1 LLAANYK
8 FALHEFDLLNVKLLK
23 DCNAE
28 MTTLN
33 ALLSIMFFPAGITL
47 ILSGMFYEWA
57 DRKLVARFQN
67 RIGPRW
73 FQPLADTIKLL
84 TKEEI
89 QPQGIHTL
97 LFYGLPIIALTG
109 ALTAALY
116 TPILGLTPA
125 YSFPGDLIVTL
136 YLLSLLTMCMGLAG
150 WNGSSRF
157 SLVGATRSLTQLFA
171 YEAPF
176 LLALLGPAMA
186 AGSWMIKDITLYAES
201 HWFILTQPVG
211 FLIALIGLMGK
222 LELPPFDAPEAETEI
237 VAGAL
242 TEYSGRGLALFHI
255 GKSVELVV
263 AVSLVTAFYLG
274 GIGNPLFFLFKTLL
288 ILLFMATLQSLLT
301 RLRIDQTVGMW
312 WRFGAVFALLQILVM
327 ILIKG
332 WLA

>member
-1 LLAANYK
+1 
-8 FALHEFDLLNVKLLK
+8 
-23 DCNAE
+23 
-28 MTTLN
+28 MTTLT
-33 ALLSIMFFPAGITL
+33 ALLSIMFFPAGLTL
-47 ILSGMFYEWA
+47 ILSGMLYEWA

-89 QPQGIHTL
+89 KPQGLNSL

-109 ALTAALY
+109 ALTASLY
-116 TPILGLTPA
+116 APILGHKPV

-136 YLLSLLTMCMGLAG
+136 YMLSLLTMCTGLAG
-150 WNGSSRF
+150 WNSSSRF
-157 SLVGATRSLTQLFA
+157 SLIGATRSLTQLFA

-176 LLALLGPAMA
+176 LLALLGPAIA
-186 AGSWMIKDITLYAES
+186 AGTWVIRDVSVYAEN
-201 HWFILTQPVG
+201 HWMILTQPVG
-211 FLIALIGLMGK
+211 FVIALIGLMGK

-274 GIGNPLFFLFKTLL
+274 GIGNPIIFLLKTLV
-288 ILLFMATLQSLLT
+288 IVLLMSILQSMLT

-312 WRFGAVFALLQILVM
+312 WRFGALLALLQILV
-327 ILIKG
+327 LVLLKG

>member
-1 LLAANYK
+1 
-8 FALHEFDLLNVKLLK
+8 
-23 DCNAE
+23 
-28 MTTLN
+28 MTTFT
-33 ALLSIMFFPAGITL
+33 ALLSMMFFPAGITL
-47 ILSGMFYEWA
+47 ILSGMLYEWA

-73 FQPLADTIKLL
+73 FQPLADTVKLL

-89 QPQGIHTL
+89 QPHGINSL
-97 LFYGLPIIALTG
+97 LFYGLPIVALTG

-116 TPILGLTPA
+116 APILGLTPV
-125 YSFPGDLIVTL
+125 YSFPGDLVVTL

-150 WNGSSRF
+150 WNGSNRF
-157 SLVGATRSLTQLFA
+157 SLIGATRTLTQLFA

-176 LLALLGPAMA
+176 LLALLGPAIV
-186 AGSWMIKDITLYAES
+186 AGSWSIKEISSFAES
-201 HWFILTQPVG
+201 HWMIFTQPVG
-211 FLIALIGLMGK
+211 FFIALIGLMGK

-274 GIGNPLFFLFKTLL
+274 GIGNPVFFLAKTLV
-288 ILLFMATLQSLLT
+288 IVLLMAMLQAMLT

-312 WRFGAVFALLQILVM
+312 WRFGALLALCQIL
-327 ILIKG
+327 ILVLLKG
-332 WLA
+332 WLS

>member
-1 LLAANYK
+1 
-8 FALHEFDLLNVKLLK
+8 
-23 DCNAE
+23 
-28 MTTLN
+28 MTPFT

-47 ILSGMFYEWA
+47 ILSGMLYEWT

-73 FQPLADTIKLL
+73 FQPLADTVKLL

-89 QPQGIHTL
+89 KPQGL
-97 LFYGLPIIALTG
+97 NSFLFYGLPIIALTG

-116 TPILGLTPA
+116 SPILGLGPV
-125 YSFPGDLIVTL
+125 YSFSGDLIVTL

-157 SLVGATRSLTQLFA
+157 SLIGATRALTQLFA

-176 LLALLGPAMA
+176 LLALLGPAIA
-186 AGSWMIKDITLYAES
+186 AGSWVIKDVSAYAAN
-201 HWFILTQPVG
+201 HWMVFTQPVG
-211 FLIALIGLMGK
+211 FVIALIGLMGK

-274 GIGNPLFFLFKTLL
+274 GIGNPLLFVIKTLV
-288 ILLFMATLQSLLT
+288 IVLLMAMLQAMLT

-312 WRFGAVFALLQILVM
+312 WRFGALLALFQIL
-327 ILIKG
+327 ILVLVKG

>member
-1 LLAANYK
+1 MAN
-8 FALHEFDLLNVKLLK
+8 
-23 DCNAE
+23 E
-28 MTTLN
+28 MKPFI
-33 ALLSIMFFPAGITL
+33 ALLSLMFFPAGITL
-47 ILSGMFYEWA
+47 ILSGMLYEWA

-84 TKEEI
+84 AKEEI
-89 QPQGIHTL
+89 KPQGINSL
-97 LFYGLPIIALTG
+97 LFYGLPIVALAG

-116 TPILGLTPA
+116 SPILGMAPV

-136 YLLSLLTMCMGLAG
+136 YLLSLLTMCIGLAG
-150 WNGSSRF
+150 WNGANRF
-157 SLVGATRSLTQLFA
+157 SVIGATRALTQLFA

-176 LLALLGPAMA
+176 LLALLGPAIV
-186 AGSWMIKDITLYAES
+186 AGSWVIKDVSAYTAS
-201 HWFILTQPVG
+201 HWLIFTQPVG

-255 GKSVELVV
+255 AKSVELVV

-274 GIGNPLFFLFKTLL
+274 GIGNPLIFLAKTLV
-288 ILLFMATLQSLLT
+288 IVFSMALLQALLT
-301 RLRIDQTVGMW
+301 RLRIDQTVGIW
-312 WRFGAVFALLQILVM
+312 WRLGALLALLQIL
-327 ILIKG
+327 ILALLKG
-332 WLA
+332 GPV

>member
-1 LLAANYK
+1 
-8 FALHEFDLLNVKLLK
+8 
-23 DCNAE
+23 
-28 MTTLN
+28 MTTFT

-47 ILSGMFYEWA
+47 ILSGMLYEWA

-89 QPQGIHTL
+89 KPQGLNSL
-97 LFYGLPIIALTG
+97 LFYGLPIVALTG
-109 ALTAALY
+109 ALTAAIY
-116 TPILGLTPA
+116 APILGLAPI

-136 YLLSLLTMCMGLAG
+136 YMLSLLTMCTGLAG

-157 SLVGATRSLTQLFA
+157 SVIGATRSFTQLFA

-186 AGSWMIKDITLYAES
+186 ANSWVIKDISVYAEH
-201 HWFILTQPVG
+201 HWMIFTQPVG
-211 FLIALIGLMGK
+211 FVIALIGLMGK

-242 TEYSGRGLALFHI
+242 TEYSGRGLAMFHI

-274 GIGNPLFFLFKTLL
+274 GIGTPLLFLAKTLV
-288 ILLFMATLQSLLT
+288 IVICMAILQSLMT

-312 WRFGAVFALLQILVM
+312 WRFGALLALLQILIMV
-327 ILIKG
+327 IVKG
-332 WLA
+332 WFS

>member
-1 LLAANYK
+1 
-8 FALHEFDLLNVKLLK
+8 
-23 DCNAE
+23 
-28 MTTLN
+28 MTTFT
-33 ALLSIMFFPAGITL
+33 ALLSMMFFPAGITL
-47 ILSGMFYEWA
+47 ILSGMLYEWA

-73 FQPLADTIKLL
+73 FQPLADTVKLL

-89 QPQGIHTL
+89 QPHGINSL
-97 LFYGLPIIALTG
+97 LFYGLPIVALTG

-116 TPILGLTPA
+116 APILGLTPV
-125 YSFPGDLIVTL
+125 YSFPGDLVVTL

-150 WNGSSRF
+150 WNGSNRF
-157 SLVGATRSLTQLFA
+157 SLIGATRALTQLFA

-176 LLALLGPAMA
+176 LLALLGPAIV
-186 AGSWMIKDITLYAES
+186 AGSWSIKEISTFAES
-201 HWFILTQPVG
+201 HWMIFTQPVG
-211 FLIALIGLMGK
+211 FFIALIGLMGK

-274 GIGNPLFFLFKTLL
+274 GIGNPVFFLAKTLV
-288 ILLFMATLQSLLT
+288 ILLLMAMLQAMLT

-312 WRFGAVFALLQILVM
+312 WRFGALLALCQIL
-327 ILIKG
+327 ILVLLKG
-332 WLA
+332 WLS